1 MSSTASLRSTTTWVL
16 TALVL
21 AEVVSAVEAT
31 MIFAALRVFYKEF
44 GDPVAVGWAVTAF
57 LLVAAASA
65 SVCARL
71 GDMYGRR
78 KLLLIVLVFA
88 CAGSLVSAFAT
99 GVAGVVAGR
108 AIQGMAGAVM
118 PLCFGLVREKLP
130 QARVPFGIGVVSA
143 AAFVSG
149 GLAIFMGGVIIDHL
163 HWHWIFYTGAATA
176 VIAWLAV
183 LAWVPKSA
191 PAAAR
196 EPVDI
201 LGAVLLVPGI
211 TALLLAMSQLKV
223 WGWGDMRTIALLLG
237 GVVVLAVWVW
247 HELRTP
253 APLIDVRL
261 FGQRQLALANLA
273 VVLLAM
279 GAMQSGVVL
288 SLLLQQPT
296 WTGVGLGLSATLAGL
311 VLAPPMMLAVFAGPG
326 CGVMASRHG
335 ARAPALLAC
344 AMLVIGWVGLALA
357 HASLP
362 IVVAA
367 VVLQGGALAVA
378 YAATPMLIVEVA
390 PLHRTSEVTGVSSV
404 IRYVSNAVGSQVV
417 AVLLARAT
425 VSDAAHGT
433 AQYPAP
439 SAFGLTLWVI
449 TLLCVLSLVVTWA
462 LPRRQTANRAVGPAE
477 GRPVID
483 LLADRRPAAPNVQS

>member
-1 MSSTASLRSTTTWVL
+1 MNPSTGPTTSTWVL
-16 TALVL
+16 AALVL

-44 GDPVAVGWAVTAF
+44 GDPVAVGWAVSAF

-99 GVAGVVAGR
+99 GVAGVVIGR

-130 QARVPFGIGVVSA
+130 PARVPFGIGVVSA

-176 VIAWLAV
+176 VIAWFAV
-183 LAWVPKSA
+183 VAWVPKST
-191 PAAAR
+191 PASTR

-211 TALLLAMSQLKV
+211 TALLLAMSQGKV
-223 WGWGDMRTIALLLG
+223 WGWVDARTVSLLLG
-237 GVVVLAVWVW
+237 GGVVLAVWVW

-261 FGQRQLALANLA
+261 LGQRQLALANLA
-273 VVLLAM
+273 VVLLAL
-279 GAMQSGVVL
+279 GAMQSGIVL

-311 VLAPPMMLAVFAGPG
+311 VMAPPMMLAVFAGPG
-326 CGVMASRHG
+326 CGVLASRYG
-335 ARAPALLAC
+335 ARTPALLAC
-344 AMLVIGWVGLALA
+344 AALALGWVGLALA
-357 HASLP
+357 HVALP
-362 IVVAA
+362 FVAA
-367 VVLQGGALAVA
+367 VVVLQGVALAVA

-390 PLHRTSEVTGVSSV
+390 PAERTSEVTGVSSV
-404 IRYVSNAVGSQVV
+404 IRYLFNAVGSQVV

-425 VSDAAHGT
+425 VADPAQGPG
-433 AQYPAP
+433 QYPAP
-439 SAFGLTLWVI
+439 SAFVLVLWMI
-449 TLLCVLSLVVTWA
+449 SLLCLASFAVTWA
-462 LPRRQTANRAVGPAE
+462 LPRRRAEAPPA
-477 GRPVID
+477 RAAVIGGVA
-483 LLADRRPAAPNVQS
+483 L